1 MAKLTRLVNSAADP
15 PVVDDLD
22 IETAG
27 PHGPTLLQDLW
38 LIEHLAHLDREV
50 TPERRIHAKGFS
62 GLTVTHDIR
71 GYTKAKTFSQIGN
84 KTGIFIGSGRDRGS
98 SSRAICS
105 AQ

>member
-15 PVVDDLD
+15 LVVDDLD

-50 TPERRIHAKGFS
+50 TPERRIHAKGCS
-62 GLTVTHDIR
+62 GLTVNHDIP
-71 GYTKAKTFSQIGN
+71 
-84 KTGIFIGSGRDRGS
+84 
-98 SSRAICS
+98 AIPRRRPSPRS
-105 AQ
+105 ATRPANS